1 MKGLQRL
8 SIAANRFGED
18 GANSLSQGLVTNV
31 SMMDLSMPRG
41 FDASGEI
48 DYLLALNYGGRRLL
62 VKEEEEQSAVI
73 VPLGLWPL
81 VFEHVQYC
89 QPSLR
94 ASVIF
99 YLLQGPAVFGR

>member
-1 MKGLQRL
+1 LQRL

-31 SMMDLSMPRG
+31 SLMDLPMPRG

-62 VKEEEEQSAVI
+62 VKEEEEAEQSAVI

-81 VFEHVQYC
+81 VFERAQYC